1 MNGKIN
7 IDGNLEIERA
17 GKMKV
22 QYCPHE
28 PDSKANV
35 ACGDWCPLFATT
47 RIDTRGFNDT
57 ICNKQL
63 LAICENTILIFDTLT
78 DERQQHE

>member
-7 IDGNLEIERA
+7 KDGNLEIERA

-35 ACGDWCPLFATT
+35 ACGDWCPQF
-47 RIDTRGFNDT
+47 DTRKTSHSNLIETRG
-57 ICNKQL
+57 L
-63 LAICENTILIFDTLT
+63 LPICENTILFFSTIT
-78 DERQQHE
+78 DERQPND